1 MIPVNRK
8 IGNFEIIRK
17 LARGGMADVY
27 LGRDEESDRTIA
39 LKIIEHGSDADT
51 LDSIEAERRGSALQ
65 ASLAAIDSRVVRIY
79 DAGDADD
86 YFYVSMEY
94 IEGEDLA
101 ETIRRGPMAVTQAV
115 DIGIEICAALE
126 HAHGLQT
133 TIDGKSY
140 HGIIHGDIKPRNIR
154 IDTQGCVRLLDFGI
168 AKALSLSRRLTR
180 NEFGSVQYASP
191 ERLDS
196 GDVDRMS
203 DLWSVGVVLY
213 EMITGLQPYQ
223 AATTERLER
232 MIRSRIPP
240 PPAPDPCP
248 EPLRNILMKALV
260 SDPERRYQS
269 AADFAADL
277 IRFRGGGAVLA
288 QVEDG
293 REATRRTA
301 AANSAPDESTR
312 RTTTAP
318 AVAATTDESTR
329 RTVTASA
336 LDAPIAPPARPTRSF
351 WKISKRALRVIGI
364 LFLIIAAY
372 AGYEIASAYLL
383 YTHGQ
388 QLEGQIKTEA
398 LTDTDAIWQRWT
410 ELSKGRSESLFL
422 IGPRRAVKQKLVAAA
437 DHVIATYRLQTV
449 LQKDWE
455 RARGYLGDA
464 LQLDSGDNFV
474 RGKLRL
480 CEGQVARIVGTARR
494 NAATLSEAAEKLNEA
509 QQLMPK
515 SPDPELGLARLY
527 EYGLKDIDK
536 TYLALQEAEKRGY
549 ALGNRDKGQLAD
561 GYRDR
566 GDRLWYDSRKI
577 QGLPQEKDEV
587 LKAQDDYNHAL
598 RLYQEIAPDANAN
611 SNIVRIQNMI
621 SAVDY
626 RLKQLQ
632 GGGFRLWP

>member
-27 LGRDEESDRTIA
+27 LGREEEAGRTIA
-39 LKIIEHGSDADT
+39 LKIIEHGSDPDT

-65 ASLAAIDSRVVRIY
+65 SSLAAIDSRVVQIY
-79 DAGDADD
+79 GSGDADD
-86 YFYVSMEY
+86 YFFVSMEY

-101 ETIRRGPMAVTQAV
+101 EMIRRGPVPVSRAV
-115 DIGIEICAALE
+115 DICIEICATLE

-133 TIDGKSY
+133 TIEGKSY
-140 HGIIHGDIKPRNIR
+140 HGVVHGDIKPRNIR
-154 IDTQGCVRLLDFGI
+154 IDSQGRVRLLDFGI

-196 GDVDRMS
+196 GEVDRSS
-203 DLWSVGVVLY
+203 DLWSVAVVLY
-213 EMITGLQPYQ
+213 EMVTGLQPYQ
-223 AATTERLER
+223 ASTTERLER
-232 MIRSRIPP
+232 MIRSRVPP
-240 PPAPDPCP
+240 PPPPDPCP
-248 EPLRNILMKALV
+248 EPLRSILVKSLAP
-260 SDPERRYQS
+260 DPAQRYQT

-288 QVEDG
+288 QKQTEI
-293 REATRRTA
+293 EA
-301 AANSAPDESTR
+301 
-312 RTTTAP
+312 
-318 AVAATTDESTR
+318 TR
-329 RTVTASA
+329 RTVTADRSPDQSTRRTITTQA
-336 LDAPIAPPARPTRSF
+336 APAADDSTRRTAPAPPVASPPPLPAPSLRSF
-351 WKISKRALRVIGI
+351 ANVGKRARRVLAI
-364 LFLIIAAY
+364 LTLVAAIY
-372 AGYEIASAYLL
+372 AGYEIATAYLL

-388 QLEGQIKTEA
+388 ELESRIKTEVLA
-398 LTDTDAIWQRWT
+398 DPDVAWQQWT
-410 ELSKGRSESLFL
+410 EVSKGRGDSLLLF
-422 IGPRRAVKQKLVAAA
+422 GPRRAVKQRLVTAA
-437 DHVIATYRLQTV
+437 DHVIATYRVQTV

-455 RARGYLGDA
+455 RARTYLADA
-464 LQLDSGDNFV
+464 LTLDSTDNLV

-480 CEGQVARIVGTARR
+480 CEGQVDRIIGTAHR
-494 NAATLSEAAEKLNEA
+494 NAANLNDAAQKLNEA

-527 EYGLKDIDK
+527 EYGFKDIDK
-536 TYLALQEAEKRGY
+536 TYTALQEAEKRGY
-549 ALGNRDKGQLAD
+549 ALAARDKSQLAD

-587 LKAQDDYNHAL
+587 AKARDDYNRSL
-598 RLYQEIAPDANAN
+598 RLYQEIAPEANAN
-611 SNIVRIQNMI
+611 SNIMRVQNML
-621 SAVDY
+621 SAIDY

-632 GGGFRLWP
+632 GGGFHLWP

>member
-27 LGRDEESDRTIA
+27 LGRDEEADRTIA

-101 ETIRRGPMAVTQAV
+101 ETIRRGPIPVTQAV

-154 IDTQGCVRLLDFGI
+154 IDTQGRVRLLDFGI

-213 EMITGLQPYQ
+213 EMVTGLQPYQ

-232 MIRSRIPP
+232 MIRSRIAP

-248 EPLRNILMKALV
+248 EPLRRILMQSMA
-260 SDPERRYQS
+260 SDPECRYQS

-288 QVEDG
+288 KAEDG
-293 REATRRTA
+293 GEATRRTVT
-301 AANSAPDESTR
+301 ANSAPDDSTR
-312 RTTTAP
+312 RTSAGP
-318 AVAATTDESTR
+318 AAATTDDSTR
-329 RTVTASA
+329 RTVTT
-336 LDAPIAPPARPTRSF
+336 APAAAAVPPALPARSF
-351 WKISKRALRVIGI
+351 LKISKRALRVLGI
-364 LFLIIAAY
+364 LFLLIAGY
-372 AGYEIASAYLL
+372 VGYEIASVYVL
-383 YTHGQ
+383 YTRGQ
-388 QLEGQIKTEA
+388 QLEDQIKTES
-398 LTDTDAIWQRWT
+398 LTDTDAIWQRWA
-410 ELSKGRSESLFL
+410 ELSKGRTESLFL
-422 IGPRRAVKQKLVAAA
+422 VGPRRAVKQKLVAAA

-455 RARGYLGDA
+455 RARGYLADA
-464 LQLDSGDNFV
+464 LTLDSGDAFV

-494 NAATLSEAAEKLNEA
+494 NAATLSEAAEKFNEA

-536 TYLALQEAEKRGY
+536 TYLALEEAQKRGY

>member
-8 IGNFEIIRK
+8 IANFEIIRK

-27 LGRDEESDRTIA
+27 LGRDEEADRTIA
-39 LKIIEHGSDADT
+39 LKIIEHSSDADT
-51 LDSIEAERRGSALQ
+51 VDSIEAERRGSALQ
-65 ASLAAIDSRVVRIY
+65 VSLAAIDARVVQIY
-79 DAGDADD
+79 SAGDADD
-86 YFYVSMEY
+86 FFYVAMEY
-94 IEGEDLA
+94 VEGQDLA
-101 ETIRRGPMAVTQAV
+101 EIIRRGPMPGVQAV
-115 DIGIEICAALE
+115 DIGIEICETLE
-126 HAHGLQT
+126 HAHSLQT
-133 TIDGKSY
+133 TIDGKPY

-154 IDTQGCVRLLDFGI
+154 IDSQGRVRLLDFGI

-180 NEFGSVQYASP
+180 NEFGSVQYSSP

-196 GDVDRMS
+196 GEVDRIS

-248 EPLRNILMKALV
+248 EPLRKILIKAMAP
-260 SDPERRYQS
+260 DPERRYQS

-288 QVEDG
+288 QAEDG
-293 REATRRTA
+293 RDTTRRTA
-301 AANSAPDESTR
+301 PANSVPDESTR
-312 RTTTAP
+312 RTTARSAEP
-318 AVAATTDESTR
+318 NDDSTR
-329 RTVTASA
+329 RTVTEPSA
-336 LDAPIAPPARPTRSF
+336 APTLPPAKAVH
-351 WKISKRALRVIGI
+351 KISKGVLRGLGI
-364 LFLIIAAY
+364 AFLLIAAY
-372 AGYEIASAYLL
+372 AGYAIASAYFL
-383 YTHGQ
+383 YTRGQ
-388 QLEGQIKTEA
+388 QLEEQIKTEA
-398 LTDTDAIWQRWT
+398 LTDTDVIWQRWT
-410 ELSKGRSESLFL
+410 ELSKGRSESPFL
-422 IGPRRAVKQKLVAAA
+422 YRPRSAVKQKLVAAA
-437 DHVIATYRLQTV
+437 DHVIATYRMQPV

-455 RARGYLGDA
+455 RARGYLADA
-464 LQLDSGDNFV
+464 LMLDSSDNSV

-480 CEGQVARIVGTARR
+480 CEGQVARIVGTARH
-494 NAATLSEAAEKLNEA
+494 NAATLNEAAEKLNEA

-527 EYGLKDIDK
+527 EYGLKDIDR

-549 ALGNRDKGQLAD
+549 ALGNRDKSQLAD

-587 LKAQDDYNHAL
+587 LKALDDYNRAL
-598 RLYQEIAPDANAN
+598 SLYQEIAPDGNAN
-611 SNIVRIQNMI
+611 GNIVRTQNMLA
-621 SAVDY
+621 AVEY

-632 GGGFRLWP
+632 GGGFHLWP

>member
-1 MIPVNRK
+1 VIPVNRK

-27 LGRDEESDRTIA
+27 LGRDEESDRVIA
-39 LKIIEHGSDADT
+39 LKIIEHGSDPDT

-65 ASLAAIDSRVVRIY
+65 ASLAAIDSRVVQIY
-79 DAGDADD
+79 GCGDADD
-86 YFYVSMEY
+86 HFYVSMEY
-94 IEGEDLA
+94 IEGEDLS
-101 ETIRRGPMAVTQAV
+101 EMIRRGSMPVTQAV
-115 DIGIEICAALE
+115 DIGIEICATLE
-126 HAHGLQT
+126 HAHSLQT

-154 IDTQGCVRLLDFGI
+154 IDTQGRVRLLDFGI

-196 GDVDRMS
+196 GEVDRIS

-240 PPAPDPCP
+240 PSAPDPCP
-248 EPLRNILMKALV
+248 EPLRRILAKSMA

-293 REATRRTA
+293 REDTRRTVP
-301 AANSAPDESTR
+301 ANSAPDEGTR
-312 RTTTAP
+312 RTTARTAAP
-318 AVAATTDESTR
+318 ADDSTR
-329 RTVTASA
+329 RTVTAEAKEAPAAQPA
-336 LDAPIAPPARPTRSF
+336 LPARSPR
-351 WKISKRALRVIGI
+351 KISKRVLRVLGI
-364 LFLIIAAY
+364 LFLAAAVY

-383 YTHGQ
+383 YTRGQ
-388 QLEGQIKTEA
+388 QLEDQIKTETLA
-398 LTDTDAIWQRWT
+398 DPDLIWQRWS
-410 ELSKGRSESLFL
+410 ELSKGRSSSVLLF
-422 IGPRRAVKQKLVAAA
+422 GPRRAVKQKLVAAA
-437 DHVIATYRLQTV
+437 DHVMATYRLQPV

-455 RARGYLGDA
+455 HARGYLADA
-464 LQLDSGDNFV
+464 LTLDSSDSSV

-480 CEGQVARIVGTARR
+480 CEGQVARIIGTARH
-494 NAATLSEAAEKLNEA
+494 NAGMLSDAAEKLNEA
-509 QQLMPK
+509 AQLMPK

-536 TYLALQEAEKRGY
+536 TFLALQEAEKRGY

-566 GDRLWYDSRKI
+566 ADRLWYDSRKI

-587 LKAQDDYNHAL
+587 LKAQDDYNRAL

-611 SNIVRIQNMI
+611 GNIVRVQNMLA
-621 SAVDY
+621 AVDY
-626 RLKQLQ
+626 RLKQLP
-632 GGGFRLWP
+632 GGGFHLWP

>member
-1 MIPVNRK
+1 VIPVNRK

-39 LKIIEHGSDADT
+39 LKIIEHGSDPDT

-65 ASLAAIDSRVVRIY
+65 ASLAAIDSRVVQIY
-79 DAGDADD
+79 AAGDVDD
-86 YFYVSMEY
+86 HFYVSMEY

-101 ETIRRGPMAVTQAV
+101 EMIRRGPIPVTQAV
-115 DIGIEICAALE
+115 DYGIEICAALE
-126 HAHGLQT
+126 HAHSLQT

-154 IDTQGCVRLLDFGI
+154 IDTQGRVRLLDFGI

-196 GDVDRMS
+196 GDVDRIS

-213 EMITGLQPYQ
+213 EMVTGLQPYQ

-248 EPLRNILMKALV
+248 EPLRRILMKSMA
-260 SDPERRYQS
+260 SDPEHRYQS
-269 AADFAADL
+269 AADLAADL

-293 REATRRTA
+293 REATRRTVTA
-301 AANSAPDESTR
+301 DSAPDESTR
-312 RTTTAP
+312 RTTTRS
-318 AVAATTDESTR
+318 AAGTTDESTR
-329 RTVTASA
+329 RTVTPTDV
-336 LDAPIAPPARPTRSF
+336 DAPSAPPPLPPRSIL
-351 WKISKRALRVIGI
+351 KISKRARRVLGI
-364 LFLIIAAY
+364 LFLVIAVY
-372 AGYEIASAYLL
+372 VGYEIASAYLL
-383 YTHGQ
+383 YTRGQ
-388 QLEGQIKTEA
+388 QLEDQIKTEA

-410 ELSKGRSESLFL
+410 ELSKGRAESLYL

-437 DHVIATYRLQTV
+437 DHVIAAYRLQAV

-455 RARGYLGDA
+455 RARGYLANA
-464 LQLDSGDNFV
+464 LTLDSGDASV

-480 CEGQVARIVGTARR
+480 CEGQVARIVGTARH
-494 NAATLSEAAEKLNEA
+494 NAATLSEAAEELNEA

-611 SNIVRIQNMI
+611 GNIVRVQNML

>member
-27 LGRDEESDRTIA
+27 LGRDEETDRTIA

-65 ASLAAIDSRVVRIY
+65 ASLAAIDSRVVQIY
-79 DAGDADD
+79 GAGDADD

-101 ETIRRGPMAVTQAV
+101 EMIRRGPVPPVQAV
-115 DIGIEICAALE
+115 DIALEICAALE

-133 TIDGKSY
+133 TVDGKPC

-154 IDTQGCVRLLDFGI
+154 IDTQGHVRLLDFGI

-196 GDVDRMS
+196 GEVDRTS

-248 EPLRNILMKALV
+248 EPLRRILMKALA
-260 SDPERRYQS
+260 SDAQQRYQS
-269 AADFAADL
+269 AADLVADL

-288 QVEDG
+288 EAVHAQ
-293 REATRRTA
+293 EATRRTG
-301 AANSAPDESTR
+301 ANAAPDESTR
-312 RTTTAP
+312 RTT
-318 AVAATTDESTR
+318 VHAAASADDSTR
-329 RTVTASA
+329 RTVTVAASETPA
-336 LDAPIAPPARPTRSF
+336 VPPALPARTFP
-351 WKISKRALRVIGI
+351 KISRRARRAVGV
-364 LFLIIAAY
+364 LFLVVAVYVGYGIAT
-372 AGYEIASAYLL
+372 AYLL
-383 YTHGQ
+383 YTRGQ
-388 QLEGQIKTEA
+388 QLDDQIKTEA
-398 LTDTDAIWQRWT
+398 VTDPDAIWLRWT
-410 ELSKGRSESLFL
+410 ELSKGRSGSLWL
-422 IGPRRAVKQKLVAAA
+422 IGPRRAVKQKMVAAA

-455 RARGYLGDA
+455 RARGYLADA
-464 LQLDSGDNFV
+464 LTLDSGDSGV

-480 CEGQVARIVGTARR
+480 CEGQVARIVGTSRH
-494 NAATLSEAAEKLNEA
+494 NAATLSDAAEKLSEA
-509 QQLMPK
+509 QQLLPK

-536 TYLALQEAEKRGY
+536 TYLALQEAERRGY
-549 ALGNRDKGQLAD
+549 ALGNRDKSQLAD

-587 LKAQDDYNHAL
+587 LKAQDDYNRSL
-598 RLYQEIAPDANAN
+598 RLYQEVAPEENAN
-611 SNIVRIQNMI
+611 GNIMRVQNMLA
-621 SAVDY
+621 AVDY

>member
-39 LKIIEHGSDADT
+39 LKIIEHGSDPDT

-65 ASLAAIDSRVVRIY
+65 ASLAAIDSRVVQIY

-101 ETIRRGPMAVTQAV
+101 ETIRRGPIAVVQAV
-115 DIGIEICAALE
+115 DYAIEICAALE
-126 HAHGLQT
+126 HAHSLQT

-140 HGIIHGDIKPRNIR
+140 HGVIHGDVKPRNIR
-154 IDTQGCVRLLDFGI
+154 IDTQGRVRLLDFGI

-196 GDVDRMS
+196 GDVDCMS

-213 EMITGLQPYQ
+213 EMVTGLQPYQ

-248 EPLRNILMKALV
+248 EPLRRILVKALAA
-260 SDPERRYQS
+260 DRERRYQS

-288 QVEDG
+288 QAEDG
-293 REATRRTA
+293 REATRRTTA
-301 AANSAPDESTR
+301 GNSTPDEGTR
-312 RTTTAP
+312 RTTTPP
-318 AVAATTDESTR
+318 AEGAIDEGTR
-329 RTVTASA
+329 RTVTPAV
-336 LDAPIAPPARPTRSF
+336 DATIAPPPLPARAF
-351 WKISKRALRVIGI
+351 WRISKRALRGLGI
-364 LFLIIAAY
+364 LFVVIAAY
-372 AGYEIASAYLL
+372 ACYEIASTYRL

-388 QLEGQIKTEA
+388 ELEGQIKTEA

-410 ELSKGRSESLFL
+410 ELSKGRGDSLFL
-422 IGPRRAVKQKLVAAA
+422 VGPRRAVKQKLVLAA
-437 DHVIATYRLQTV
+437 DHVIATYRLQAV

-455 RARGYLGDA
+455 RARGYLADA
-464 LQLDSGDNFV
+464 LTLDSGDASV

-480 CEGQVARIVGTARR
+480 CEGQVARIVGTARH

-598 RLYQEIAPDANAN
+598 RLYQEIAPAADAN

-626 RLKQLQ
+626 RLQRLQ

>member
-65 ASLAAIDSRVVRIY
+65 ASLAAIDSRVVQIY
-79 DAGDADD
+79 GAGDADD

-101 ETIRRGPMAVTQAV
+101 EMIRRGPVPPVQAV
-115 DIGIEICAALE
+115 DIGLEICAALE

-133 TIDGKSY
+133 TIDGKPC

-154 IDTQGCVRLLDFGI
+154 IDTQGHVRLLDFGI

-196 GDVDRMS
+196 GEVDRTS

-213 EMITGLQPYQ
+213 EMVTGLQPYQ

-248 EPLRNILMKALV
+248 EPLRRILMKALAT
-260 SDPERRYQS
+260 DAQQRYQS
-269 AADFAADL
+269 AADLAADL

-288 QVEDG
+288 EALDAQ
-293 REATRRTA
+293 EATRRTVTA
-301 AANSAPDESTR
+301 GAAPDESTR
-312 RTTTAP
+312 RTT
-318 AVAATTDESTR
+318 VHAAASADDSTR
-329 RTVTASA
+329 RTVTSTAPEASA
-336 LDAPIAPPARPTRSF
+336 VPPALPARSSL
-351 WKISKRALRVIGI
+351 KISKRARRALGA
-364 LFLIIAAY
+364 LSLIVAVWV
-372 AGYEIASAYLL
+372 GYEIATSYLL
-383 YTHGQ
+383 YTRGQ
-388 QLEGQIKTEA
+388 QLDDQIKTEA
-398 LTDTDAIWQRWT
+398 MTDPDAIWQRWT
-410 ELSKGRSESLFL
+410 ELSKGHADSFFL
-422 IGPRRAVKQKLVAAA
+422 YGPRRDVKQKMVAAA
-437 DHVIATYRLQTV
+437 DHVIASYRLQTV

-455 RARGYLGDA
+455 RARGYLADA
-464 LQLDSGDNFV
+464 LTLDSGDSGV

-480 CEGQVARIVGTARR
+480 CEGQVARIVGTARH
-494 NAATLSEAAEKLNEA
+494 NAATLSDAAEKLGEA
-509 QQLMPK
+509 QQLLPK

-549 ALGNRDKGQLAD
+549 ALGNRDKSQLAD

-587 LKAQDDYNHAL
+587 LKAQDDYNRSL
-598 RLYQEIAPDANAN
+598 RLYQEVAPEANAN
-611 SNIVRIQNMI
+611 GNIMRVQNMLA
-621 SAVDY
+621 AVDY

>member
-27 LGRDEESDRTIA
+27 LGRDEEADRIIA

-51 LDSIEAERRGSALQ
+51 VDSIEAERRGSALQ
-65 ASLAAIDSRVVRIY
+65 ARLSAVDSRVVQIY

-86 YFYVSMEY
+86 YFYVAMEY
-94 IEGEDLA
+94 IEGQDLA
-101 ETIRRGPMAVTQAV
+101 EVIRRGPIAVPQAV
-115 DIGIEICAALE
+115 EFGIEICETLE
-126 HAHGLQT
+126 HAHSLQT
-133 TIDGKSY
+133 TIDGKSC

-154 IDTQGCVRLLDFGI
+154 IDQQGRVRLLDFGI

-180 NEFGSVQYASP
+180 NEFGSVQYSSP

-196 GDVDRMS
+196 GEVDRIS

-248 EPLRNILMKALV
+248 EPLRRILVKAV
-260 SDPERRYQS
+260 APDPERRYQS

-277 IRFRGGGAVLA
+277 IRFRGGGTVLA

-293 REATRRTA
+293 REATHRTVP
-301 AANSAPDESTR
+301 ANSTPDESTR
-312 RTTTAP
+312 RTTTQNAAP
-318 AVAATTDESTR
+318 IDESTR
-329 RTVTASA
+329 RTVSASVDEA
-336 LDAPIAPPARPTRSF
+336 STLSAPAKQPR
-351 WKISKRALRVIGI
+351 KISKRVRWGLGI
-364 LFLIIAAY
+364 LFLLIAIY
-372 AGYEIASAYLL
+372 TGYEIAAAYLL

-388 QLEGQIKTEA
+388 QLEIQIKTEA

-410 ELSKGRSESLFL
+410 ELSKGRVASPFL
-422 IGPRRAVKQKLVAAA
+422 YGPRATVKQKLVEAA
-437 DHVIATYRLQTV
+437 DRVIATYRMQPV

-455 RARGYLGDA
+455 RARGYLADA
-464 LQLDSGDNFV
+464 LTLEAGDNSV
-474 RGKLRL
+474 RGRLRL
-480 CEGQVARIVGTARR
+480 CEGQVARILGTARH
-494 NAATLSEAAEKLNEA
+494 NTGMLNDAAEKLNEA

-515 SPDPELGLARLY
+515 SPDPQLGLARLY

-536 TYLALQEAEKRGY
+536 AFVALQEAEKRGY
-549 ALGNRDKGQLAD
+549 ALGNRDRGQLAD

-577 QGLPQEKDEV
+577 EGLPQEKDEV
-587 LKAQDDYNHAL
+587 LKAQDDYNRAL
-598 RLYQEIAPDANAN
+598 GLYQEIAPDGNANA
-611 SNIVRIQNMI
+611 NIVRIQNMLA
-621 SAVDY
+621 AVDY
-626 RLKQLQ
+626 RLKHLQ
-632 GGGFRLWP
+632 GGFFRRLWP